1 MPKTI
6 YGVQIKDNCTLVH
19 DENGY
24 YHLIYKIVNTV
35 NRKIYVGKHST
46 KDPYDDYMG
55 SGIAIISAIEKYGI
69 ENFSKEILFCFT
81 NEKDAFLKESE
92 IVDENF
98 VKRSDTYNMMC
109 GGEGFSSG
117 KNNPMYNV
125 HRYGKDNPFFN
136 KKHSEETRLRMTLNH
151 ADFSSEKNPM
161 YGKHLSKEA
170 KDKISKANKGK
181 FVGEKSPMYGKK
193 HSQET
198 RYKISK
204 NHADTSGEKNPMY
217 GKHLSKEAKD
227 KISKANKGKFV
238 GEKSPM
244 YGKHPSKE
252 TRELMRK
259 NHANVSGNN
268 NPNAKSVLKLDKNGN
283 IITKYE
289 TIKDCR
295 NQERI
300 YQKKFE
306 KLIKEHILYNGFY
319 FVIETPKDYFK

>member
-1 MPKTI
+1 M
-6 YGVQIKDNCTLVH
+6 
-19 DENGY
+19 
-24 YHLIYKIVNTV
+24 
-35 NRKIYVGKHST
+35 S
-46 KDPYDDYMG
+46 
-55 SGIAIISAIEKYGI
+55 
-69 ENFSKEILFCFT
+69 FC
-81 NEKDAFLKESE
+81 A
-92 IVDENF
+92 
-98 VKRSDTYNMMC
+98 
-109 GGEGFSSG
+109 
-117 KNNPMYNV
+117 
-125 HRYGKDNPFFN
+125 
-136 KKHSEETRLRMTLNH
+136 
-151 ADFSSEKNPM
+151 
-161 YGKHLSKEA
+161 LSLL
-170 KDKISKANKGK
+170 S
-181 FVGEKSPMYGKK
+181 
-193 HSQET
+193 T
-198 RYKISK
+198 RYQIGIPLSTDFLDYSQKFYPLRQKPLRDAKILTK
-204 NHADTSGEKNPMY
+204 GY
-217 GKHLSKEAKD
+217 
-227 KISKANKGKFV
+227 KGKFV

>member
-1 MPKTI
+1 MPTI
-6 YGVQIKDNCTLVH
+6 YSANYHPSVSLFH
-19 DENGY
+19 DSDGY
-24 YHLIYKIVNTV
+24 YHLIYMIVNKI
-35 NRKIYVGKHST
+35 NNKIYIGKHST
-46 KDPYDDYMG
+46 NNPYDNYMG
-55 SGIAIISAIEKYGI
+55 SGIAIHAAINKYG
-69 ENFSKEILFCFT
+69 ECNF
-81 NEKDAFLKESE
+81 EKVVIDCLTTEDEAYIKESE

-98 VKRSDTYNMMC
+98 VKRSDTYNMKC
-109 GGEGFSSG
+109 GGEGFGSG
-117 KNNPMYNV
+117 ENNPMHNV

-151 ADFSSEKNPM
+151 ADFSGEKNPF

-181 FVGEKSPMYGKK
+181 FVGEKSPFYGKK
-193 HSQET
+193 HSQVT
-198 RYKISK
+198 RDKISK
-204 NHADTSGEKNPMY
+204 NHADVSGEKNPFY

-252 TRELMRK
+252 ARDLMRK

-295 NQERI
+295 NQECI